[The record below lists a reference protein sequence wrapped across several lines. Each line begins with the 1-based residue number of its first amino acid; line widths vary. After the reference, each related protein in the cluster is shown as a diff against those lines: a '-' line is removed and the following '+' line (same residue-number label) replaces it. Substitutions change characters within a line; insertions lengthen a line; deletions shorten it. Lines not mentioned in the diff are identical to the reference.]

1 MVRVRRNT
9 LLVALLAI
17 VVIFAAAGCEKLKI
31 SRLRAN
37 YYFTNGNKNFSQNL
51 FRNAI
56 SDYEKALVLN
66 PKMGG
71 AYRFLGES
79 YKNLYRPGADT
90 PDNAEKAARALE
102 ALQKAYELEPL
113 NKDVI
118 YSLGDMYDKLRNF
131 DEAEKLY
138 LDIMNLEPGN
148 MNNYYVVAEFYKRYT
163 ADKPEI
169 KNKVESMYLRR
180 IETDP
185 ESPQGY
191 AYLANYY
198 DNITPIPDFDKA
210 MEYQQKRTQLQPGS
224 AEILYT
230 IGVNRFSKAFRLQNM
245 LPLAE
250 RKSLAAE
257 SEQYLQK
264 AIAVDPD
271 FAQSYAY
278 IKLLYW
284 NVMEKVY
291 PEKAARYH
299 AEGERYGDKWTEL
312 WKRQAERLKL
322 EKELKKATT

>member
-1 MVRVRRNT
+1 MVRERRNT

-17 VVIFAAAGCEKLKI
+17 VFIFAATGCEKIKI

-37 YYFTNGNKNFSQNL
+37 YYFTNGNKNFTQNL

-56 SDYEKALVLN
+56 ADYEKALALN
-66 PKMGG
+66 PNMGE
-71 AYRFLGES
+71 AYHFLGES
-79 YKNLYRPGADT
+79 YKNLYRPGTET
-90 PDNAEKAARALE
+90 PDNAEKAAKALE
-102 ALQKAYELEPL
+102 ALRKAYELEPY
-113 NKDVI
+113 NKDII

-163 ADKPEI
+163 SDRPEI

-191 AYLANYY
+191 AYLANYF
-198 DNITPIPDFDKA
+198 DNVTPIPDFDKA
-210 MEYQQKRTQLQPGS
+210 MDFQKKRLVLQPDS

-245 LPLAE
+245 LPVNE

-264 AIAVDPD
+264 AIAADPN

-278 IKLLYW
+278 MKLLYW
-284 NVMEKVY
+284 NVNEKVY
-291 PEKAARYH
+291 PERAARFH
-299 AEGERYGDKWTEL
+299 AEGERYGEKWTEL
-312 WKRQAERLKL
+312 WKRQAERLRL
-322 EKELKKATT
+322 EKELKKAT